1 MKLNIGCG
9 KIYKEGFINIDAFDS
24 TVADK
29 IMSADDLKF
38 SSNTVERIEA
48 SQIIEHFGL
57 MKSIYILAEWFR
69 VLKPGGILLIETPD
83 LVKSFKEFIEGDL
96 ETRKKVLTWIYGV
109 ESKGMMHSFCFPT
122 DLLEMILEKTGFIVI
137 EKSFYEKE
145 ENHPTQKIV
154 CKKIKEYQPYQIIAT
169 FRKRLISKKI
179 VEPQNYYITL
189 EQEKLFDLFLEK
201 IKQFCKEKKY
211 EILDEIVIEGS
222 VQNIKMTEIL
232 LEECINHK
240 LVMKKKVNIHIETI
254 KFLEKVDFLTI
265 LLHLIK
271 ESSDDAGTQNKIFKV
286 VTSVGKQSVKK
297 LLTEDAEKLNVKDSL
312 LKLSKECVSSK
323 TVFLSYDLLE
333 REAADLY
340 YYGLKEFILGNYN
353 KAIDRIKK
361 AISIDRNHL
370 LYYWNLGKLLS
381 LTRNKSE
388 AKSNY
393 KNAIK
398 LVKVSKY
405 KEKKKL
411 EEKLKQEMINFS
423 SKKHGKPVTEILN

>member
-48 SQIIEHFGL
+48 NQIIEHFGL
-57 MKSIYILAEWFR
+57 MKSINIFAEWFR

-83 LVKSFKEFIEGDL
+83 LVESFKEFIKGDL

-109 ESKGMMHSFCFPT
+109 ESKGMVHSFCFPT

-145 ENHPTQKIV
+145 KNHPTQKIV
-154 CKKIKEYQPYQIIAT
+154 CKKIEEYQPFQIIAT
-169 FRKRLISKKI
+169 FRKGLISKKI
-179 VEPQNYYITL
+179 VDPQNYYVTL
-189 EQEKLFDLFLEK
+189 EQEKLIDLFLEK
-201 IKQFCKEKKY
+201 IKQLYRKKKY

-222 VQNIKMTEIL
+222 VQSIKMTEIF

-240 LVMKKKVNIHIETI
+240 LVMKKKVDNHLETL
-254 KFLEKVDFLTI
+254 KFLQKVDFLTI

-271 ESSDDAGTQNKIFKV
+271 ESSDDAGTQNKIFQV
-286 VTSVGKQSVKK
+286 VTSIGKQTIKK
-297 LLTEDAEKLNVKDSL
+297 LLTEDAEKLKVKDSL
-312 LKLSKECVSSK
+312 LKLSKECVPSK
-323 TVFLSYDLLE
+323 TVFFSYDLLE

-340 YYGLKEFILGNYN
+340 YYGVKEFILGNYKN
-353 KAIDRIKK
+353 AIDRFKE

-381 LTRNKSE
+381 LSGNKTDAE
-388 AKSNY
+388 NYY

-398 LVKVSKY
+398 LVKISKH

-411 EEKLKQEMINFS
+411 EQKLKQEMINFS
-423 SKKHGKPVTEILN
+423 SKKHGKPVTEI